1 MDTMEPLNET
11 IALDIDESNDLTF
24 KIKMEGAASA
34 PAKVR
39 LVCEGEDFAYMFNGY
54 GTGEDE
60 VVQFTLPRMD
70 RKISEGTYA
79 ARVEVLVDNR
89 YFAPLQFQINFKKTL
104 SVVAEAIRVVPKVA
118 RPDITVTASSISVNR
133 PVVPAAPVAAIKF
146 EQRPVPQNAAP
157 AIIQQSPQ
165 VEQRPSI
172 VSHTTSPQQ
181 SQSSRF
187 SLRES
192 YINKQ
197 NIINEEP
204 AVHQTL
210 RDKFKK

>member
-11 IALDIDESNDLTF
+11 IALDIDESNDWTF

-104 SVVAEAIRVVPKVA
+104 SVVAESIRVVPKVT
-118 RPDITVTASSISVNR
+118 RPDITVTASSISVNK
-133 PVVPAAPVAAIKF
+133 PVVPVTAIKF

-157 AIIQQSPQ
+157 VIIQQSPQ
-165 VEQRPSI
+165 IEQRPSI

>member
-11 IALDIDESNDLTF
+11 IDLDLEESNDLTF
-24 KIKMEGAASA
+24 KIKMEGAATS

-39 LVCEGEDFAYMFNGY
+39 LVCEGGDFAYMFNGY

-70 RKISEGTYA
+70 KKITEGTYS

-104 SVVAEAIRVVPKVA
+104 SVVAESIRVLPKASKPEV
-118 RPDITVTASSISVNR
+118 TVTASSIMVAR
-133 PVVPAAPVAAIKF
+133 PAPPVAAIKF
-146 EQRPVPQNAAP
+146 EQRPTPAP
-157 AIIQQSPQ
+157 APAPLPTVQQKVL
-165 VEQRPSI
+165 VEPRPAP
-172 VSHTTSPQQ
+172 VAQQ
-181 SQSSRF
+181 PAPPPGKF
-187 SLRES
+187 SLRET
-192 YINKQ
+192 YMNKMGLSS
-197 NIINEEP
+197 ESS
-204 AVHQTL
+204 QTL

>member
-1 MDTMEPLNET
+1 MEPLTET
-11 IALDIDESNDLTF
+11 ITLDLEESNDLTF
-24 KIKMEGAASA
+24 KIKMEGTAMS

-39 LVCEGEDFAYMFNGY
+39 LVCENDDFAYMFNGY

-70 RKISEGTYA
+70 KKLAEGTYN

-104 SVVAEAIRVVPKVA
+104 SVVAEAIQVVKKIVKQE
-118 RPDITVTASSISVNR
+118 ITVTASQ
-133 PVVPAAPVAAIKF
+133 VVSAKPIAIDSSPIKF
-146 EQRPVPQNAAP
+146 EQLHVPQNAVP

-172 VSHTTSPQQ
+172 VSRPPSPQQ
-181 SQSSRF
+181 SQNSRF

-192 YINKQ
+192 YTNKQ
-197 NIINEEP
+197 SIINDEQV
-204 AVHQTL
+204 AHQTL
-210 RDKFKK
+210 RDKFKNDRE

>member
-104 SVVAEAIRVVPKVA
+104 SVVAESIRVVPKVT
-118 RPDITVTASSISVNR
+118 RPDITVTASSISVNK
-133 PVVPAAPVAAIKF
+133 PVVPVTAIKF

-157 AIIQQSPQ
+157 VIIQQSPQ
-165 VEQRPSI
+165 IEQRPSI